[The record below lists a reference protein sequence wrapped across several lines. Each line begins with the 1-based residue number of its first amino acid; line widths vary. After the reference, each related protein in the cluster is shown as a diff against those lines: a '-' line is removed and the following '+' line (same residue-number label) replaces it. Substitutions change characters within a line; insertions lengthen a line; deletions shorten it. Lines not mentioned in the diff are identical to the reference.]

1 MNKTIYPSRS
11 QVASK
16 VFSEITDLRKL
27 LIVPID
33 FAKKEYTVQF
43 CLGTGDFLLK
53 RPLTIY
59 NNLAGF
65 NFLIKRI
72 KGICSKYH
80 ISTGNVL
87 IGGEDP
93 DYYTRNFIYNL
104 HGHYKFVSVRAVEC
118 IKFRTNT
125 RASSDILDLNGIA
138 QGIINRRSMD
148 FDIYN
153 QHYSNLKIS
162 SRARDRM
169 VRNETAQKNRIH
181 KTIDILFP
189 GFLSEKA
196 TGLTPFAT
204 ASLALMENDF
214 SVMKIKRMRLDTLV
228 RFLKKHRAQKAA
240 IVAEKLKTLAVN
252 ALPPAPDAV
261 EYYKATLNT
270 KVEYFKAI
278 RKSISQEENEMAR
291 LLVQTPGFYLTSI
304 PGIGVV
310 LASGLIG
317 EIMSNGRWQTTDHVA
332 SYGGIVPREKQTGGS
347 DSLPIKKRLPYDA
360 NRKLKNWLL
369 QGAYHVGT
377 TMHPAGRYDSKLAL
391 HSLLT
396 HYKAV
401 ENRDGKTLLSTAKKM
416 LKVMKCLFMDERIYL
431 PETWLDSQAEVMSEE
446 TIVYY
451 EVLENNLQS
460 KWKNYNLSGITDE
473 NNFYTQWSKQTQ
485 ALKKLAIENIK

>member
-11 QVASK
+11 QVANN
-16 VFSEITDLRKL
+16 VFSIITDLRKL
-27 LIVPID
+27 LIVPVD

-43 CLGTGDFLLK
+43 CLGSGDFLLK

-59 NNLAGF
+59 NNLTGF
-65 NFLIKRI
+65 NFLIKKI

-80 ISTGNVL
+80 IPASNVL

-93 DYYTRNFIYNL
+93 DSYTRNFIYSL
-104 HGHYKFVSVRAVEC
+104 HSHYKFVSVRAVEC

-125 RASSDILDLNGIA
+125 RVSSDILDLNGIA
-138 QGIINRRSMD
+138 QAIINRRSLD
-148 FDIYN
+148 FDMHN
-153 QHYSNLKIS
+153 QHYSNLKVS

-181 KTIDILFP
+181 KTVDILFP

-196 TGLTPFAT
+196 TGLTPFAP

-214 SVMKIKRMRLDTLV
+214 SVMKIKRMRTDTLV
-228 RFLKKHRAQKAA
+228 RFLKKHRAQKAPV
-240 IVAEKLKTLAVN
+240 VAEKLKTLAIN

-261 EYYKATLNT
+261 EYYKATLRT

-291 LLVQTPGFYLTSI
+291 LLVRTPGFYLTSI
-304 PGIGVV
+304 PGIGAV
-310 LASGLIG
+310 LAGGLVG
-317 EIMSNGRWQTTDHVA
+317 EIMSNNQWQTTDHVA

-377 TMHPAGRYDSKLAL
+377 TMHPAGRYDSELAL
-391 HSLLT
+391 HSLVT

-416 LKVMKCLFMDERIYL
+416 LKIMKRLFMEERIYL
-431 PETWLDSQAEVMSEE
+431 PETWLDQQTDITSEE
-446 TIVYY
+446 TIAYY
-451 EVLENNLQS
+451 EVMGNSLKS
-460 KWKNYNLSGITDE
+460 KWKGYNLSGITDG
-473 NNFYTQWSKQTQ
+473 NSFYHQWTEQAQ
-485 ALKKLAIENIK
+485 ALKKIAIENIK